1 MDFSQREEDYLSVQT
16 LILAA
21 GKGTRMKSKYP
32 KVIHPVCG
40 LPMVTHVIK
49 SAKVVSEKRPWM
61 VVGFGAGQVQEKVG
75 EAVEYIHQEQQLGTG
90 HAVLMAK
97 EKLAKTDGQLLI
109 LYGDTPL
116 ITGATLKKMIQIH
129 SETRSAVTV
138 LTTILNQ
145 PFGYGRIIRDAEGKL
160 VGIVEDRDASLEE
173 KAIKEINTGIYCF
186 SIPTLLRALPRLR
199 PQNAQGE
206 YYLTDLISL
215 LREDGESAE
224 TMILEDPDEVM
235 GPNDRMALA
244 QVDRIMRMRI
254 LKHWMIEGVTIV
266 DPDNTYIE
274 PDVTIGQDTR
284 ILPGTF
290 LLGKT
295 VIGEDCQ
302 VGPDSHL
309 THARV
314 GDGSRVFRS
323 VLEEAIVGVNVTV
336 GPYAYLRPGTKIEDN
351 AKVGDFVEIKNSTV
365 GKGSKVPHLSYIGD
379 CTIGEQTNIGAGT
392 ITCNYDGKSKHATL
406 IGSDVFVGSNTNLV
420 APVSVGDGA
429 TIGAGSTITKDVP
442 AQSLAVARGR
452 QFMKAGWQPPHRR

>member
-1 MDFSQREEDYLSVQT
+1 MSVQA

-49 SAKVVSEKRPWM
+49 SAEVVSDKRPWM
-61 VVGFGAGQVQEKVG
+61 VVGFGAGQVRETVG

-90 HAVLMAK
+90 HAVLMAR
-97 EKLAKTDGQLLI
+97 EKLARNDGQLLV

-116 ITGATLKKMIQIH
+116 ITGATLEKMVQIH
-129 SETRSAVTV
+129 LENRSAATVMTTV
-138 LTTILNQ
+138 LDQ
-145 PFGYGRIIRDAEGKL
+145 PFGYGRIKRDTEGKL
-160 VGIVEDRDASLEE
+160 VGIVEEKDASSEE

-186 SIPTLLRALPRLR
+186 SIPELLCALPRLR

-206 YYLTDLISL
+206 YYLTDLIGL
-215 LREDGESAE
+215 LKEDGESVE
-224 TMILEDPDEVM
+224 TMILEDSDDII

-244 QVDRIMRMRI
+244 QVDRIMRERI
-254 LKHWMIEGVTIV
+254 LKQLMMEGVTIV
-266 DPDNTYIE
+266 DPDSTYIE
-274 PDVTIGQDTR
+274 AEVKIGRDTR

-290 LLGKT
+290 LQGKT

-314 GDGSRVFRS
+314 GDGSRVLHS
-323 VLEEAIVGVNVTV
+323 VLEDASVGVNVTI

-379 CTIGEQTNIGAGT
+379 CTIGEETNIGAGT
-392 ITCNYDGKSKHATL
+392 ITCNYDGKSKHATV
-406 IGSDVFVGSNTNLV
+406 IGSGVFVGSNTNLV
-420 APVSVGDGA
+420 APVTVGDNA

-442 AQSLAVARGR
+442 ARSLAVARSR
-452 QFMKAGWQPPHRR
+452 QFMKEGWLPPHRR